1 MTIEVCGMS
10 VIGAKKSN
18 DDHFVIGREV
28 SQEKFLRLKFDPDRG
43 TATETGLLV
52 AVADGI
58 GSYEGGALASK
69 VALEALA
76 EDFYQR
82 TSGTLKERV
91 THSLKT
97 SLRVLNARLKQEGK
111 RKAGTTLAG
120 LALQAPDQALVF
132 HIGDSRVLRFREGQL
147 RSLTID
153 HTPVGE
159 PLARGKI
166 DLETALTRPDAFH
179 LTRSYGMWV
188 NTRVDVQARKYTP
201 GDWFLLTTDG
211 VCSPGRGLD
220 ANALTDFLTEPGE
233 PQTLLTS
240 MLEQANALDGDNAT
254 IVSVRVGVDK

>member
-18 DDHFVIGREV
+18 DDHFVVGRQV
-28 SQEKFLRLKFDPDRG
+28 SQESFLQLKFDPERG

-52 AVADGI
+52 GVADGI
-58 GSYEGGALASK
+58 GSYEGGGLASK
-69 VALEALA
+69 IALEALA
-76 EDFYQR
+76 EDFYQN
-82 TSGTLKERV
+82 TVGGLAERV
-91 THSLKT
+91 RHALKT
-97 SLRVLNARLKQEGK
+97 SLKVLNSTLRKEGK

-120 LALQAPDQALVF
+120 LALQSPDKAVVF
-132 HIGDSRVLRFREGQL
+132 HIGDSRVLRFREGEL

-159 PLARGKI
+159 KLAYGRI
-166 DLETALTRPDAFH
+166 DLATALGRSDAFH

-188 NTRVDVQARKYTP
+188 NTKVDVQVRKYAP

-220 ANALTDFLTEPGE
+220 ANALTDFLSDPGE
-233 PQTLLTS
+233 PEQLLAS
-240 MLEQANALDGDNAT
+240 MLEQANERDGDNAT
-254 IVSVRVGVDK
+254 IVSVRVGV